1 MKCHLTL
8 PACLFA
14 GLLTVALATG
24 SVLFFMLSVLVL
36 LCAIAGAVSVIWASS
51 TLTVSAE
58 LSDRTVRRGDE
69 ARLRLS
75 ARHRGWLPIAPVLL
89 RVSSPAAARRE
100 IRLRDMPGR
109 LQTLTMPIHA
119 AHVGVFSTG
128 VEDCTVED
136 LLGLFSR
143 TSALPDARFDLA
155 VLPRTFDV
163 EPLTLSPGDPGS
175 EIMARATE
183 DLSAPSDVR
192 TYQPGRKT
200 RANTCFN
207 RKIVFIRDAMKKIHW
222 KLSLRK
228 GELMVRRFD
237 EPVLQDVLIL
247 MDCSRPP
254 SWGHPKAAADLR
266 DALLETAAS
275 VFAAQLATDHAVR
288 MPLSGSHPVDVEKS
302 MGAAIAIENLARTD
316 FSESDRFERV
326 LALESRRMRKV
337 GCAVIIAARLT
348 GAMVDIMIRMRRM
361 GPTLRLYLVT
371 FAPEDANVAPL
382 RARLER
388 AGIEVTCILPEAA
401 GKAGAVSG

>member
-14 GLLTVALATG
+14 ALLTVALATG

-192 TYQPGRKT
+192 TYQPG
-200 RANTCFN
+200 
-207 RKIVFIRDAMKKIHW
+207 DAMKKIHW

-302 MGAAIAIENLARTD
+302 MGAAIAMENLARTD

-401 GKAGAVSG
+401 GKASAVSG

>member
-8 PACLFA
+8 PCCVFA
-14 GLLTVALATG
+14 ALTLVALSTG
-24 SVLFFMLSVLVL
+24 SALFFMLALLVL
-36 LCAIAGAVSVIWASS
+36 LCAVSGFVSVLWASA
-51 TLTVSAE
+51 TMTVSAE
-58 LSDRTVRRGDE
+58 LSERTVRRGEE
-69 ARLRLS
+69 ARLRLA
-75 ARHRGWLPIAPVLL
+75 ARHRGLLPIAPVLL
-89 RVSSPAAARRE
+89 RVSSPAAAGRE

-128 VEDCTVED
+128 VEACVVED

-143 TSALPDARFDLA
+143 TLIPRDARFSLA

-163 EPLTLSPGDPGS
+163 TPLTLSPGDPGS
-175 EIMARATE
+175 EVMARATE

-192 TYQPGRKT
+192 GYQPG
-200 RANTCFN
+200 
-207 RKIVFIRDAMKKIHW
+207 DAMKKIHW

-254 SWGHPKAAADLR
+254 SWGHAQAAADLR

-275 VFAAQLATDHAVR
+275 VFTAQLSTDHAVR
-288 MPLSGSHPVDVEKS
+288 MPLTGRHPVEIEKS
-302 MGAAIAIENLARTD
+302 MGPAIALENLARTD
-316 FSESDRFERV
+316 FSEADRFERV
-326 LALESRRMRKV
+326 LSLESRRLRKV
-337 GCAVIIAARLT
+337 GATVIIAARLT
-348 GAMVDIMIRMRRM
+348 SAMVDVMIRMRRM

-382 RARLER
+382 QARLEQS
-388 AGIEVTCILPEAA
+388 GVEVTCIVPRAAA
-401 GKAGAVSG
+401 GES